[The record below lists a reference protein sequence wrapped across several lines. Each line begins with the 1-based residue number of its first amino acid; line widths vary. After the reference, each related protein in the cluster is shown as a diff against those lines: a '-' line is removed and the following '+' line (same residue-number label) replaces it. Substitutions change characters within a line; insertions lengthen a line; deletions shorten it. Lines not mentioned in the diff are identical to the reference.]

1 MPCSSCNEWVT
12 DEWITWRRFDY
23 ERQYLSSAQH
33 DYWVGRRFWLV
44 EDCLDLRWF
53 FYCVRCRRRDPAL
66 RGWYINADGAVSTD
80 SEDSDDD
87 HRPLARTLVLT
98 PAPKRFKRQ

>member
-23 ERQYLSSAQH
+23 ERQYFSSAQH
-33 DYWVGRRFWLV
+33 DWVVRSFGLV
-44 EDCLDLRWF
+44 ADCLDLRWF
-53 FYCVRCRRRDPAL
+53 FYCVRCRRRDPDL
-66 RGWYINADGAVSTD
+66 QGWYSNVDDVVSTD

-87 HRPLARTLVLT
+87 HRPLATRTLVLT